1 MLTRRRF
8 LITSAVVVGTGA
20 LPTTLSAGEYV
31 PNFKFPSEP
40 RGRIAIASYPF
51 REFISGSDAKVPVAS
66 QIALKDF
73 AAHVNEKFG
82 VRNIEPWTGHFPS
95 SDRKYL
101 DEFRTALDKSNGFV
115 ANIAVDGE
123 ASPYA
128 LDRKE
133 RDRAIAFSKKWID
146 AAALLNAPGI
156 RTNIPA
162 AKDST
167 PSVER
172 TAESLAAVIDYASS
186 KNVVINLENDNP
198 LSEDPFFLVK
208 VVEAVA
214 SPWLHTLPDFA
225 NSLAHRE
232 PEYAYKGFAAM
243 CEHAYSICH
252 VKSTELNDAGRP
264 ANVDMPRSFG
274 LLNQSGFKGFCSMEF
289 DSPGDPYAGTKDII
303 ETTLK
308 LLK

>member
-1 MLTRRRF
+1 VRSR
-8 LITSAVVVGTGA
+8 
-20 LPTTLSAGEYV
+20 LSAGEFF
-31 PNFKFPSEP
+31 PNFQFPSETSE
-40 RGRIAIASYPF
+40 RIAVASYPF
-51 REFISGSDAKVPVAS
+51 REFISGPDAKVPAAS

-82 VRNIEPWTGHFPS
+82 VRKIEPWTGHFPTA
-95 SDRKYL
+95 DPKYL
-101 DEFRTALDKSNGFV
+101 DQFRTALDKANGFV

-133 RDRAIAFSKKWID
+133 REQAIAFSKKWVD
-146 AAALLNAPGI
+146 AAALLGAPGI
-156 RTNIPA
+156 RTNIPR
-162 AKDST
+162 AKDSN
-167 PSVER
+167 PNVER
-172 TAESLAAVIDYASS
+172 AAENLAGVVDYASS

-198 LSEDPFFLVK
+198 VSEDPFFLVK

-252 VKSTELNDAGRP
+252 VKRTELNDAGQP
-264 ANVDMPRSFG
+264 ANVDMPRTFG
-274 LLNQSGFKGFCSMEF
+274 LLNQSGFKGYCSMEF
-289 DSPGDPYAGTKDII
+289 DSPGDPYAGTKELI